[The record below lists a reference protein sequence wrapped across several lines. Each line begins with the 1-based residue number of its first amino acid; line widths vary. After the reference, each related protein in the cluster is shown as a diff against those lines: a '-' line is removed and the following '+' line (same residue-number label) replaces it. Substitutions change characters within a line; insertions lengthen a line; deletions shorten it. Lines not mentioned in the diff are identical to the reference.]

1 MEQGLIT
8 ERQRKIFPY
17 QFYQGALYGFNN
29 FYGATCRVARGGTD
43 PTSVG
48 DDPKTEIIELNIV
61 GLTVKPKDLRS
72 MYDNMVPYLYDKIS
86 EEEYAAVLEIIAK
99 ERPEPDMAGIEPIRK
114 LNRNKD
120 IFECLNREE
129 VIKILRDLR
138 DLPERAA
145 RTKPRIKLEGIIHVD
160 KRALYFSE

>member
-8 ERQRKIFPY
+8 ERQGKIFPY

-29 FYGATCRVARGGTD
+29 FYGATCRVARGETD

>member
-8 ERQRKIFPY
+8 ERQGKIFPY

-99 ERPEPDMAGIEPIRK
+99 ERPEPDMAGTEPIRK

>member
-8 ERQRKIFPY
+8 ERQGKIFPY

-61 GLTVKPKDLRS
+61 GLTVKPEDLRS

-86 EEEYAAVLEIIAK
+86 EEEYEIVLKKIAE
-99 ERPEPDMAGIEPIRK
+99 ERPEPDMAGIEPIKK
-114 LNRNKD
+114 LNRDKN

-145 RTKPRIKLEGIIHVD
+145 RNKPKRKIEGIIHVD
-160 KRALYFSE
+160 KRSQYYTE

>member
-8 ERQRKIFPY
+8 ERQGKIFPY

-61 GLTVKPKDLRS
+61 GLTVKPKHLRS

>member
-8 ERQRKIFPY
+8 ERQGKIFPY

-72 MYDNMVPYLYDKIS
+72 MYDNMVPYFYDKIS

-160 KRALYFSE
+160 KRALYFFE

>member
-8 ERQRKIFPY
+8 ERQGKIFPY

-48 DDPKTEIIELNIV
+48 DDPKTEIIELNSV

>member
-8 ERQRKIFPY
+8 ERQGKIFPY

-72 MYDNMVPYLYDKIS
+72 MYDNMVPYLHDKIS

>member
-1 MEQGLIT
+1 M
-8 ERQRKIFPY
+8 
-17 QFYQGALYGFNN
+17 
-29 FYGATCRVARGGTD
+29 
-43 PTSVG
+43 PTY
-48 DDPKTEIIELNIV
+48 N
-61 GLTVKPKDLRS
+61 TVKPEDLRS